1 MMEYGETF
9 DMTPRN
15 LGVDGGLYSDEEY
28 LSIWWDN
35 KNIYYNIEKPTEE
48 DLRELERFELNSP
61 KPNDIW
67 GTSSPHQTGNEKF
80 HQTYPYQNGGKYW
93 LYFQRSLY
101 NKPLTTT
108 PIYA

>member
-48 DLRELERFELNSP
+48 DLKEL
-61 KPNDIW
+61 
-67 GTSSPHQTGNEKF
+67 
-80 HQTYPYQNGGKYW
+80 
-93 LYFQRSLY
+93 
-101 NKPLTTT
+101 
-108 PIYA
+108 